1 MPLCCMY
8 AAFKMGL
15 ELNGNRKLTYSKDL
29 MKNSAT
35 VLTTDYGHL
44 MRKSPSL
51 HSRKSTPNPKFL
63 GTAKAYFVCHIG
75 PNFQISLIH
84 ASIGCPLSVHYRKH
98 QLYRSTE
105 KAFRPPGGVTILYGL
120 HNQYISLEVH
130 PKSATFSQIDYRPS
144 S

>member
-1 MPLCCMY
+1 MIVYNLGSQYQGRIKSLPFRTKFCCR
-8 AAFKMGL
+8 L
-15 ELNGNRKLTYSKDL
+15 ILGN
-29 MKNSAT
+29 
-35 VLTTDYGHL
+35 VTDYGRPV
-44 MRKSPSL
+44 RKSPSL
-51 HSRKSTPNPKFL
+51 HGRKSTHKFL
-63 GTAKAYFVCHIG
+63 GTAEAHFVCNIG